1 MKDVLL
7 LNDNLNNLDNIE
19 KINYKLF
26 KLINNG
32 KWKEIIKIIKKN
44 KNFDYNIKDNKNI
57 YFLEYLILFNK
68 YEIIKLI
75 IKELKLDII
84 DENNRSILY
93 NIIKFSYNEILK
105 IILEENSNNIG
116 LNINE
121 IYDNNNNNS
130 IIIRQRRQVVFPFG

>member
-32 KWKEIIKIIKKN
+32 EWKEIIKIIKKN
-44 KNFDYNIKDNKNI
+44 KNFDYNIKDSKNI

-75 IKELKLDII
+75 IK
-84 DENNRSILY
+84 R
-93 NIIKFSYNEILK
+93 IK
-105 IILEENSNNIG
+105 
-116 LNINE
+116 
-121 IYDNNNNNS
+121 
-130 IIIRQRRQVVFPFG
+130 IRYC